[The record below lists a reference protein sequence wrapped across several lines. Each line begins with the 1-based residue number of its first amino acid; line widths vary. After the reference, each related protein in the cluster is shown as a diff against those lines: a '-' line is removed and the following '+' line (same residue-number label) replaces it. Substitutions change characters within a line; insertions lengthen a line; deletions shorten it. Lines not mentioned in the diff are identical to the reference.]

1 MAATSDDR
9 ILFQLKTRGP
19 QTAAA
24 IGTHLGMTPTG
35 ARQHLARLHAGG
47 LVEGQEQHKE
57 QRKDQRQK
65 RGRPTRLWRL
75 TDQGHGRFP
84 DRHSDLTLEFIRSTQ
99 AVFGKAGLEK
109 LVRHREDDSLERYRK
124 LVPRRLSLR
133 AKLDALAAAR
143 SQEGYMARVI
153 AERDGSFLLVEDHCP
168 ICAAAAT
175 CQALCRS
182 ELAIFREIL
191 GHGIMVERIDHLLA
205 GARRCAYRVHRSG

>member
-1 MAATSDDR
+1 MATASDDR

-24 IGTHLGMTPTG
+24 IGTRLGMTPTG
-35 ARQHLARLHAGG
+35 ARQHLARLQADGF
-47 LVEGQEQHKE
+47 VEGEE
-57 QRKDQRQK
+57 QRQK
-65 RGRPTRLWRL
+65 RGRPTRFWRL
-75 TDQGHGRFP
+75 TDRGHGRFP
-84 DRHSDLTLEFIRSTQ
+84 DRHSDLTLEFLRSTQ

-109 LVRHREDDSLERYRK
+109 LVRHREEDSLARYRR
-124 LVPRRLSLR
+124 LVPRRLPLR
-133 AKLDALAAAR
+133 AKLRALADAR

-182 ELAIFREIL
+182 ELAIFQNVL
-191 GHGIMVERIDHLLA
+191 GDGIMVQRIDHLLA
-205 GARRCAYRVHRSG
+205 GARRCAYRVQRSA

>member
-24 IGTHLGMTPTG
+24 VGTRLGMTPTG
-35 ARQHLARLHAGG
+35 ARQHLARLQADG
-47 LVEGQEQHKE
+47 LVEGQEQRKE
-57 QRKDQRQK
+57 QRKEQRQK

-84 DRHSDLTLEFIRSTQ
+84 DRHSDLTLELIRSTQ

-109 LVRHREDDSLERYRK
+109 LVRHREEDSLDRYRK

-153 AERDGSFLLVEDHCP
+153 PERDGSFLLVEDHCP

-182 ELAIFREIL
+182 ELAIFQNVL
-191 GHGIMVERIDHLLA
+191 GDGIMVQRIDHLLA
-205 GARRCAYRVHRSG
+205 GARRCAYRVHRSR

>member
-1 MAATSDDR
+1 MATTSDDR

-24 IGTHLGMTPTG
+24 VGTRLGMTATG
-35 ARQHLARLHAGG
+35 ARQHLVRLQAGG
-47 LVEGQEQHKE
+47 LVAGEEQH
-57 QRKDQRQK
+57 QK
-65 RGRPTRLWRL
+65 RGRPTRFWRL

-84 DRHSDLTLEFIRSTQ
+84 DRHSDLTLEFIRSTR

-133 AKLDALAAAR
+133 AKLDALAKAR

-182 ELAIFREIL
+182 ELAIFREVL